1 MCYSPMKKKQEKIG
15 QNTGFNL
22 LNYQENTGFNLLKY
36 RKKQDFIC
44 PITGKKQDF
53 AQLQKKLEKIVVKYR
68 KNRKQLADNVR
79 QTISEYL

>member
-1 MCYSPMKKKQEKIG
+1 MGKI
-15 QNTGFNL
+15 QDLICSITRKIQDLICSNTGI
-22 LNYQENTGFNLLKY
+22 
-36 RKKQDFIC
+36 KQDFIC

-79 QTISEYL
+79 QTISKYL